1 VMRGRVPTALVVL
14 VGSVA
19 PCLSLVS
26 LVGSGVGGVWSLT
39 QQATDALRSCDALV
53 FDALADDDAMRGLV
67 PADAELHDVGKR
79 GGDGR
84 GKIKQDE
91 IDALLVEL
99 AGRRQRICRL
109 KAGDPYVFGRARSGA
124 GLHRHHRPPP
134 PPTTTIYAT
143 TTTTTAATT
152 PPPLPRSRGG
162 GAPGCWH

>member
-1 VMRGRVPTALVVL
+1 MRGRVPTALVLL

-53 FDALADDDAMRGLV
+53 FDALAVSWARARARGATTLPPTTHHPHCPPKDDGAMRGLV
-67 PADAELHDVGKR
+67 PAEAELHDVGKR

-99 AGRRQRICRL
+99 AGRRQRICRVMI
-109 KAGDPYVFGRARSGA
+109 A
-124 GLHRHHRPPP
+124 
-134 PPTTTIYAT
+134 
-143 TTTTTAATT
+143 
-152 PPPLPRSRGG
+152 
-162 GAPGCWH
+162 